1 METVLRSEEMV
12 EITFLPIRHHSPA
25 CAWHVK
31 QVIEEQRPDLL
42 LVEGP
47 CNANG
52 LIPVMTDE
60 ETKAPFAVYYSY
72 RDRLGHI
79 SEEKGHYRC
88 YYPFLDYSPEL
99 AALREGRRLGIETA
113 FIDLPYAEILAATG
127 QGRGLLQDVEKPNYN
142 DDYLLSRNRY
152 LQQLCE
158 KAGLRS
164 FDEFWEKYFEIRG
177 IRESSETWFSHLSAY
192 CELARKDTPQEV
204 LKAEGCLER
213 EAFMAAR
220 ILERARG
227 LAGKAAEAETAGSG
241 GRIVVVTGGFHT
253 AGLKSLV
260 SGEQKSDPR
269 KNRIGEENQ
278 EVYIMPYSMEAA
290 DALNGYASGMPCP
303 GFYQKIWEGLGSGT
317 FPYHETVLDMLV
329 ATGKAVRR
337 KSELLSTYDEICA
350 LQMADGL
357 AALRGKP
364 EPGAYELRDA
374 VLSAFIKGE
383 CNLATDRP
391 LRILKEQMTGRQM
404 GKLGRD
410 AAVPPII
417 RDFELQCKLLGLKFR
432 SALESEVTL
441 SLFAVEKHRCTSM
454 FLQRMLFLQTGF
466 ARRVKGPNLQQ
477 KKDHNLIREVW
488 KYKWNTQVSAA
499 LIDVSVYGGTV
510 EEAAV
515 SMTKQ
520 RLGQEM
526 DAGTGAMLLTQVFE
540 MGLDVQME
548 PVYQRVHE
556 LLLQE
561 ADFYSLTKALQYF
574 LDMQRLQGLYRT
586 YLQLDEL
593 TVMCCQ
599 KLITCLPSM
608 TRIRDEDSEK
618 CMNACKLL
626 YQITGHEYRSLQEAF
641 FEALAAMGQDT
652 ELHPGL
658 DGCIHGIL
666 YGSGRETAED
676 VAGACRSYLT
686 GTHDQLLK
694 TARFFRGLFYTARDL
709 VFIGSQFTEMLDH
722 FLGSVEGPEFMEL
735 LPELRMAFGYFTPGE
750 IDRIAAMAARLHGKT
765 GEELQR
771 AKEVLPGWY
780 AYGKE
785 LDAYVMAKWK
795 D

>member
-1 METVLRSEEMV
+1 METILRSKEMV

-31 QVIEEQRPDLL
+31 QVIEELRPALL

-47 CNANG
+47 CNANE
-52 LIPVMTDE
+52 LIPLMTDE
-60 ETKAPFAVYYSY
+60 ETKAPFSVYYSY
-72 RDRLGHI
+72 RDRMGRI
-79 SEEKGHYRC
+79 SGEKGHYRC

-99 AALREGRRLGIETA
+99 VALREGGKLGIETA
-113 FIDLPYAEILAATG
+113 FIDLPYAEILAATR

-177 IRESSETWFSHLSAY
+177 IRETSETWFSHLSTY
-192 CELARKDTPQEV
+192 CELARRDTPQEA
-204 LKAEGCLER
+204 LEAEGCLER

-220 ILERARG
+220 ILEHAKRLSVRG
-227 LAGKAAEAETAGSG
+227 EKAGSDACR
-241 GRIVVVTGGFHT
+241 RIVVVTGGFHT

-260 SGEQKSDPR
+260 SGEQKSDLQ
-269 KNRIGEENQ
+269 KKRIGAEDQ

-303 GFYQKIWEGLGSGT
+303 GFYQKIWEGLEPGA

-329 ATGKAVRR
+329 TTGKAVRR

-383 CNLATDRP
+383 CNLATDQP

-404 GKLGRD
+404 GKLGKD

-417 RDFELQCKLLGLKFR
+417 CDFEIQCKRFGIKSR
-432 SALESEVTL
+432 SVLESEVTL
-441 SLFAVEKHRCTSM
+441 SLFAVEKHRCMSM
-454 FLQRMLFLQTGF
+454 FLQRVVFLQTGF
-466 ARRVKGPNLQQ
+466 ARRIKGPNLQQ
-477 KKDHNLIREVW
+477 KKDHNLIREIW

-520 RLGQEM
+520 RLQQDM

-540 MGLDVQME
+540 MGLEVQME

-556 LLLQE
+556 LLLQD
-561 ADFYSLTKALQYF
+561 ADFYSLTRALQYF

-586 YLQLDEL
+586 HLELDGL
-593 TVMCCQ
+593 TMMCCQ

-626 YQITGHEYRSLQEAF
+626 YQITGHECRSLQETF
-641 FEALAAMGQDT
+641 FEALTVMEQDT
-652 ELHPGL
+652 QLHPGL

-666 YGSGRETAED
+666 YGSGRETSKDA
-676 VAGACRSYLT
+676 AGACRSYLM
-686 GTHDQLLK
+686 GTHEQLLK
-694 TARFFRGLFYTARDL
+694 IARFFRGLFFTARDL
-709 VFIGSQFTEMLDH
+709 VFIGSQFTGMLDH
-722 FLGSVEGPEFMEL
+722 FLGSVEGTEFMEL

-750 IDRIAAMAARLHGKT
+750 IDRIAEMAAGLHGKT
-765 GEELQR
+765 GEALQR

-780 AYGKE
+780 TYGKE
-785 LDAYVMAKWK
+785 LDAYVMAMWK